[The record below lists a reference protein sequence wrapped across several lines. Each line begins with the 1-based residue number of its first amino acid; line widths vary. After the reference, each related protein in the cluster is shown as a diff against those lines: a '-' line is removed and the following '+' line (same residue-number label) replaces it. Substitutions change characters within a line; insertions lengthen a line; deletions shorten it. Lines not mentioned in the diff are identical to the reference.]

1 MVPAR
6 QQQEEVEQVE
16 RGGEGTAQAHRQ
28 QATARPLQGIRRNSF
43 QQGSLCW
50 DLRLYKLTVRFV
62 FLLQDIVWNGLG
74 VDKFFYFYNL
84 AIIF

>member
-50 DLRLYKLTVRFV
+50 HLRL
-62 FLLQDIVWNGLG
+62 
-74 VDKFFYFYNL
+74 
-84 AIIF
+84 